1 VSDRLGDKNGDH
13 WAHALSKK
21 LMALLSP
28 ISNESAAFQSQLLS
42 LSERLKHR
50 VCAEVLRHMTLSQAF
65 ANFPV
70 SLHAAVVNSI
80 VSSEGSVY
88 LHGLPEDDWV
98 TTTTFFSHLQGSS
111 QRHRPP
117 AARREPHHV

>member
-50 VCAEVLRHMTLSQAF
+50 VCA
-65 ANFPV
+65 
-70 SLHAAVVNSI
+70 
-80 VSSEGSVY
+80 SEGSVY